1 MKKILTFLFLA
12 VIVASLCLSVNAA
25 TEKSVIVLPNE
36 VNAPL
41 NAIKFP
47 YETQKTVADGQLEI
61 DVVTPSVTFG
71 KEVYSLSGLFLGTH
85 FTAQAAFDAVIKYD
99 TSKIPTNSTAQQGIA
114 AYNLFTFF
122 NPEVVTPIFY
132 QDKNVYQLVDATL
145 NSITADI
152 NKISENVLT
161 DAMSCYMDYIN
172 ALTDNPSQA
181 ETYLNDYNNS
191 YKDGITAVAVSQP
204 SDFKA
209 TELYIN
215 GYELHRIPF
224 KLTDENNTNWYR
236 TKIYLDY
243 YNGCIANANQNTLSP
258 TVTEPVYFENP
269 NYDGP
274 TFDIIGAMKKADG
287 EIRFGSVYFTGNSDY
302 YDNHAEI
309 LEMGIVCYPSML
321 LGTQPLSIDTE
332 GAVKIPA
339 TGYYDK
345 SVEGEI
351 VYTGILSGLQGYE
364 NMHITAKSYIRY
376 MDSKNVER
384 IAYSD
389 PISRSLNDLTTDAW
403 K

>member
-47 YETQKTVADGQLEI
+47 HETQKTVADGQLEI

-71 KEVYSLSGLFLGTH
+71 KEVYSLSGLSLGTH
-85 FTAQAAFDAVIKYD
+85 FTDQAAFDAVIKYD
-99 TSKIPTNSTAQQGIA
+99 TAKIPTNLTAQQGVA

-122 NPEVVTPIFY
+122 NPEVVTPILY
-132 QDKNVYQLVDATL
+132 QDKNIYQLVDASF
-145 NSITADI
+145 NSITANI
-152 NKISENVLT
+152 NKISGNVLT

-181 ETYLNDYNNS
+181 ETYLNAYNDS
-191 YKDGITAVAVSQP
+191 YKDGITAVAVSQA
-204 SDFKA
+204 SDFDA
-209 TELYIN
+209 TYLYIN

-258 TVTEPVYFENP
+258 TVAEPVYFENP

-287 EIRFGSVYFTGNSDY
+287 EIRFGSVYFTGKSDY

-321 LGTQPLSIDTE
+321 LGTQPLSLDIE

-376 MDSKNVER
+376 MDSENVER